1 MPPNTPPSERR
12 SQMPPRESRVWP
24 RERRSGSALGIAL
37 IAAALLHIPIVAAL
51 PFLLRASQPP
61 VSRDLQNTRDF
72 RLSLVTEETK
82 SQDTK
87 RAEQKEK
94 LRDEREGQFIS
105 LDAPEV
111 EETPDEARFLDQFA
125 SKAEQETLRKQ
136 NALPKT
142 KPASPA
148 PPTPATPKKP
158 TPRPAE
164 ERPASPTPER
174 PATPEPQKSAATQD
188 DQPADREPEETA
200 KSPIKRADE
209 GISRAEPSE
218 DFAKESPARP
228 HSPGDLF
235 PSSQNAPAMAGDGS
249 FDYLSDVE
257 EGEKTLLNRKRSRY
271 WSFMNRLKEGV
282 AQEWSPMEEYRR
294 RDPHGKVYGVKDRYT
309 VLRVT
314 LNGDGSLRTI
324 HVAKSSGLKFYDDE
338 AVRSMRAAAP
348 FQNPP
353 EGLKD
358 SDGLIQFSFGLL
370 LDVSRGTVR
379 GFRIRR

>member
-1 MPPNTPPSERR
+1 
-12 SQMPPRESRVWP
+12 MPPRASLVTP
-24 RERRSGSALGIAL
+24 RTRRSGSTLGVAL
-37 IAAALLHIPIVAAL
+37 IVAALLHIPLLAAL
-51 PFLLRASQPP
+51 PFLLRANQPLI
-61 VSRDLQNTRDF
+61 SSDLKNTRDF
-72 RLSLVTEETK
+72 RLNLVTEESKTK
-82 SQDTK
+82 EK
-87 RAEQKEK
+87 ERAEQKEK

-105 LDAPEV
+105 MDAPEV

-125 SKAEQETLRKQ
+125 SKAKRETVRKQ

-148 PPTPATPKKP
+148 PPTPTQPTPQKQK
-158 TPRPAE
+158 PRPAE
-164 ERPASPTPER
+164 DRPAPPTPE
-174 PATPEPQKSAATQD
+174 PSATPTPQNSAPDQD
-188 DQPADREPEETA
+188 EKPAETEPENSP
-200 KSPIKRADE
+200 KSPIKRAED
-209 GISRAEPSE
+209 GAFRAEPAE

-235 PSSQNAPAMAGDGS
+235 PTAQNAPAMSGDGS
-249 FDYLSDVE
+249 FDYLSDVT

-294 RDPHGKVYGVKDRYT
+294 RDPQGKVYGVKDRYT

-324 HVAKSSGLKFYDDE
+324 YVAKSSGLKFYDDE
-338 AVRSMRAAAP
+338 AVRAMRAAAP

-358 SDGLIQFSFGLL
+358 SDGLIQINFGLL
-370 LDVSRGTVR
+370 LDVSRGTLR
-379 GFRIRR
+379 GFRIRRQ